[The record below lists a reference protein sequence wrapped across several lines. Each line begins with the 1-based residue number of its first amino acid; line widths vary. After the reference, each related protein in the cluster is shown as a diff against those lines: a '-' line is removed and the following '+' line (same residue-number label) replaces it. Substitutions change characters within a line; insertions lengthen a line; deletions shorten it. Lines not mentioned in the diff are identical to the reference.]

1 MCAPFRGVSHSGAS
15 FYVIVRGG
23 GLDDPR
29 TSFFSGGGME
39 FWTDSQ
45 MASIHKMLNPRSIA
59 IVGATPRMQYGGRF
73 LAGAFRAKDRVR
85 AYAVN
90 PRYDEIM
97 AVKSYPSVTNLPEAP
112 DLVGIVVPYD
122 QVLDVLQ
129 ESHRKGTGSAIVISA
144 GFAERG
150 MDDRRDL
157 QGELGAFARASGM
170 RISGPNCLG
179 LANVKHD
186 IWATSSSR
194 GASGLTGPIG
204 LVCQSGATAFG
215 PFLVRAVENGIGFSY
230 IISTGNE
237 ADLDFTDFAR
247 YLLDDPDTRVI
258 AGFVEGFKAADKFL
272 DLAKLAAER
281 GKPIVLIKIGRSE
294 LGARAAR
301 SHTAALTGADTR
313 YDAIFAQYGVIRV
326 QDYDELLE
334 VAHLLA
340 HTPKPGVP
348 GIAVV
353 SHSGGISSLTAD
365 MCGQAGLDLPPLG
378 DEARDGIN
386 GIVKGFGWAA
396 NPADVT
402 GFANS
407 ERFPQ
412 IMEQMINDP
421 RMGTLVVASA
431 GADSQAQQVISQRDR
446 TDKGVVFL
454 WTGSRDAKA
463 GLAQLKHA
471 RIPIFYTPDKL
482 SRGLQSRL
490 AYHTWRERRLA
501 DGFATVPPRT
511 AAQDEAIAQALG
523 LGRPTL
529 SESESKELLAAWG
542 VGSARERRANS
553 AEAAVAAAEQLGFPV
568 ALKVDSPDLL
578 HKTEAG
584 VVRLNSRDA
593 AQVRTAYAEIL
604 ANARTYLSALPLD
617 GGGVGGGDRA
627 GGNPFGHRAA
637 KAQQARIIGVSVQ
650 EMVGEGVEVIIG
662 VNFDPQLGPVLLF
675 GSGGVMVEVYND
687 VALRRCPITRSES
700 QAMIAEVK
708 GARLL
713 HGFRGRPAADLEALA
728 DTLVR
733 VSHLAM
739 HLEGRLAELDI
750 NPLMVFPSGQGVKAV
765 DALVVLRD
773 T

>member
-1 MCAPFRGVSHSGAS
+1 
-15 FYVIVRGG
+15 
-23 GLDDPR
+23 
-29 TSFFSGGGME
+29 ME
-39 FWTDSQ
+39 FWTEPQ

-59 IVGATPRMQYGGRF
+59 IVGATPRMQYGGRM
-73 LAGAFRAKDRVR
+73 LAAALKAKDRVR
-85 AYAVN
+85 VYAVN
-90 PRYDEIM
+90 PRYDDIM
-97 AVKSYPSVTNLPEAP
+97 GVKSYPSVTDLPEAP
-112 DLVGIVVPYD
+112 DVVGIVVPYD

-129 ESHRKGTGSAIVISA
+129 ESHRKGAGSAIVISA
-144 GFAERG
+144 GFAERDV
-150 MDDRRDL
+150 DDRRDL

-258 AGFVEGFKAADKFL
+258 AGFVEGFKRADKFL
-272 DLAKLAAER
+272 EVAKLAAER

-301 SHTAALTGADTR
+301 SHTAALTGADAR

-334 VAHLLA
+334 VAQLLA
-340 HTPKPGVP
+340 FTPPPVVP

-365 MCGQAGLDLPPLG
+365 MCGQAGLDLPTLG
-378 DEARDGIN
+378 DAARDGIN
-386 GIVKGFGWAA
+386 GVLKGFGWAA

-407 ERFPQ
+407 ESFPA
-412 IMEQMINDP
+412 IMQHMVDDP
-421 RMGTLVVASA
+421 RMGTLVVASS
-431 GADSQAQQVISQRDR
+431 GADTQAQQVIEQRER
-446 TDKGVVFL
+446 TGKGVVFL

-463 GLAQLKHA
+463 GLGMLRNA
-471 RIPIFYTPDKL
+471 RIPVFYTPDSL
-482 SRGLQSRL
+482 ARGLRSRL
-490 AYHTWRERRLA
+490 AYHAGRERRLA
-501 DGFATVPPRT
+501 DGFASAPARTVGQD
-511 AAQDEAIAQALG
+511 AAVAQAVG
-523 LGRPTL
+523 LGRATL
-529 SESESKELLAAWG
+529 SESESKRLLAAWG
-542 VGSARERRANS
+542 VGSAREVLVGS
-553 AEAAVAAAEQLGFPV
+553 AEAAVEAASQLGYPV
-568 ALKVDSPDLL
+568 AVKVDSPDIL

-584 VVRLNSRDA
+584 VVRLGLGDA
-593 AQVRTAYAEIL
+593 AQVRAAYAEVL
-604 ANARTYLSALPLD
+604 A
-617 GGGVGGGDRA
+617 
-627 GGNPFGHRAA
+627 RAA
-637 KAQQARIIGVSVQ
+637 AYAPQAAINGVSVQ
-650 EMVGEGVEVIIG
+650 EMVGDGVEVIIG
-662 VNFDPQLGPVLLF
+662 VSCDPQLGPVLLF
-675 GSGGVMVEVYND
+675 GSGGVMVEVFGD
-687 VALRRCPITRSES
+687 VALRRCPITRAE
-700 QAMIAEVK
+700 AREMIGEVK

-713 HGFRGRPAADLEALA
+713 RGFRGRPAADVEALE

-733 VSHLAM
+733 VSWLAVHM
-739 HLEGRLAELDI
+739 EGELVELDI
-750 NPLMVFPSGQGVKAV
+750 NPVMVLPVGRGVKAV
-765 DALVVLRD
+765 DALVVLRG

>member
-1 MCAPFRGVSHSGAS
+1 M
-15 FYVIVRGG
+15 
-23 GLDDPR
+23 
-29 TSFFSGGGME
+29 T
-39 FWTDSQ
+39 FWTEPQ

-73 LAGAFRAKDRVR
+73 LAAALKAKDRIRV
-85 AYAVN
+85 YPVN

-97 AVKSYPSVTNLPEAP
+97 GVRSYPSVTDLPEAP
-112 DLVGIVVPYD
+112 DLVGIVVPWD
-122 QVLDVLQ
+122 QVLDVLR
-129 ESHRKGTGSAIVISA
+129 ESHRKGAGSAIVISA

-150 MDDRRDL
+150 IDDRRDL
-157 QGELGAFARASGM
+157 QGQLGEFARASGM

-179 LANVKHD
+179 LANVKDD
-186 IWATSSSR
+186 IWATASSR

-215 PFLVRAVENGIGFSY
+215 PFLVRAVEGGIGFSY

-258 AGFVEGFKAADKFL
+258 AGFVEGFKRADKFL
-272 DLAKLAAER
+272 ELAKLAAER

-301 SHTAALTGADTR
+301 SHTAALTGADAR
-313 YDAIFAQYGVIRV
+313 YDAMFTQYGVIRV

-340 HTPKPGVP
+340 HTQRPQAS

-353 SHSGGISSLTAD
+353 SHSGGVSSLTAD
-365 MCGQAGLDLPPLG
+365 MLGQAGLDLPPLG
-378 DEARDGIN
+378 DAARDGIN
-386 GIVKGFGWAA
+386 AILKGFGWAA

-407 ERFPQ
+407 ESFPQ
-412 IMEQMINDP
+412 IMEHMINDP

-431 GADSQAQQVISQRDR
+431 GADAQAQQVISQRDR

-463 GLAQLKHA
+463 GLPQLKGA

-482 SRGLQSRL
+482 ARGLKSRL

-501 DGFATVPPRT
+501 DGFAAAPPRT
-511 AAQDEAIAQALG
+511 AAQDAAIAEALG

-542 VGSARERRANS
+542 VAGARERRANS
-553 AEAAVAAAEQLGFPV
+553 VEEAVAAAEQLGFPV
-568 ALKVDSPDLL
+568 ALKVDSPDIL

-584 VVRLNSRDA
+584 VVRLNLGDA
-593 AQVRTAYAEIL
+593 AAVRTAYAEIL
-604 ANARTYLSALPLD
+604 ANAEAYSSALPFDGGGSLIALPLD
-617 GGGVGGGDRA
+617 GGGVGGGDLATQHAESSPPPPPPPSPTKGEGVGAR
-627 GGNPFGHRAA
+627 R
-637 KAQQARIIGVSVQ
+637 ARILGVSVQ
-650 EMVGEGVEVIIG
+650 EMVRDGVEVIVG
-662 VNFDPQLGPVLLF
+662 VSCDPQLGPVLLF
-675 GSGGVMVEVYND
+675 GSGGVMVEIYND
-687 VALRRCPITRSES
+687 VALRRCPITRAEAE
-700 QAMIAEVK
+700 AMIGEVK

-713 HGFRGRPAADLEALA
+713 QGFRGRPPADLAALA

-733 VSHLAM
+733 VSYLAT
-739 HLEGRLAELDI
+739 HLEGHLAELDI
-750 NPLMVFPSGQGVKAV
+750 NPLMVLPSGQGVKAA
-765 DALVVLRD
+765 DALVVLRG